1 SAHPE
6 SPTPLPV
13 VVSARSPGALQEA
26 VARAAAHLASVD
38 ESDFYDVAYTA
49 TRRRAAHR
57 HRAVVLATSATQ
69 AAQSLSTLYGDTP
82 RDSSPVSG
90 DTPPDA
96 SPKAGVG
103 EAARSSTPKTTVE
116 ATPSSPTPKAVVGQA
131 ARSSTPKTAI
141 GDTPSNPSA
150 KAVIGEAVERGRV
163 ALVFC
168 GNGSQWAGMGAD
180 LLGEPAFR
188 KAVEAVDGEL
198 VNRLGWSVLEELT
211 LPPDRWRLS
220 ATERAQPLLFAVQA
234 GLAAMLEAAGVRA
247 GAVLGHSVGEVAAAY
262 VSGALSPEQA
272 AQVIA
277 ERSLAQAM

>member
-1 SAHPE
+1 STPQPVVSAHPE

-69 AAQSLSTLYGDTP
+69 AAQSLTTLYGDTP
-82 RDSSPVSG
+82 RSP
-90 DTPPDA
+90 
-96 SPKAGVG
+96 SPEAGV
-103 EAARSSTPKTTVE
+103 
-116 ATPSSPTPKAVVGQA
+116 
-131 ARSSTPKTAI
+131 
-141 GDTPSNPSA
+141 
-150 KAVIGEAVERGRV
+150 GEAVERGRV

-168 GNGSQWAGMGAD
+168 GNGSQWAGVGAD

-220 ATERAQPLLFAVQA
+220 ATERAQRLLFAVQA